1 MLKYAGEL
9 RVGDVLTEPT
19 GGGDR
24 RGYRVI
30 AIARDLPITIR
41 VTASCVATGQRRM
54 MGFFTVNRVEVCKE
68 PT

>member
-19 GGGDR
+19 GGRDT

-30 AIARDLPITIR
+30 AIARDLLTIR

-54 MGFFTVNRVEVCKE
+54 MGFFTVNRVAVCEE